1 MVIIMESILKIDNQ
15 GRTVLPKEIRQ
26 ALGIDGNTEI
36 VCRVIGN
43 RIILEKFSLDSIH
56 KAFAELEELAP
67 SLDLDTVEIEGEDK
81 YIDREYA
88 LRKIGL
94 RSIS

>member
-1 MVIIMESILKIDNQ
+1 MIIMESILKIDNQ